1 MTLEQVKALIKK
13 RETASVEV
21 GPVNFGKLVEWKD
34 SEDFKKFLEDSKMVR
49 RAYVRVGDD
58 TILFHVG
65 VDILI
70 TKAG

>member
-21 GPVNFGKLVEWKD
+21 GPVNFDKLVEWSKG
-34 SEDFKKFLEDSKMVR
+34 EEFMGFLTVSDLVR